1 MNKEK
6 LLLMPNLLALV
17 IILLSTA
24 PAPSAGDRSF
34 CGDATY
40 KRNGTYMSN
49 LRTLADALIGD
60 AARLHSA
67 TGAAGEGP
75 DRVYGAALCRGDMDP
90 YACSTCVGTAF

>member
-6 LLLMPNLLALV
+6 LLLMPNLLALA

-24 PAPSAGDRSF
+24 PAPSAGDQSF

-49 LRTLADALIGD
+49 LSVDTNLRQHT
-60 AARLHSA
+60 RM
-67 TGAAGEGP
+67 
-75 DRVYGAALCRGDMDP
+75 R
-90 YACSTCVGTAF
+90 